1 MQKNGFIYKQ
11 RLRLKHCE
19 PDKKVWSKLDRND
32 SIQFNTVFANY
43 VSIQKSIQDVKG
55 TDWNE
60 STYRIGIKT

>member
-55 TDWNE
+55 TD
-60 STYRIGIKT
+60 